1 MDGNATADALFF
13 AGFRFDRR
21 GGVLFRLN
29 GDGAAVPIELGSR
42 SIDLLR
48 VLIDKPGE
56 LVSKDAIMR
65 AVWPGRV
72 VEEANLNVQI
82 SKLRRVL
89 DHDREHGR
97 CIQTVPGRGYRF
109 TDPVRRADSEPNV
122 EMPGGMPA
130 QPREQKDEQVITNI
144 WLSPERLQ
152 QMIKEAVSDAG
163 RLPMAE

>member
-1 MDGNATADALFF
+1 MDGDATADVLFF
-13 AGFRFDRR
+13 AGFRFDR
-21 GGVLFRLN
+21 GSGFLFRLN
-29 GDGAAVPIELGSR
+29 ENGTAVPIELGSR
-42 SIDLLR
+42 SIDVLR

-65 AVWPGRV
+65 EVWAGRV

-97 CIQTVPGRGYRF
+97 CIQTVTGHGYRF
-109 TDPVRRADSEPNV
+109 TAPVRRTDSEPNV

-130 QPREQKDEQVITNI
+130 RPR
-144 WLSPERLQ
+144 LS
-152 QMIKEAVSDAG
+152 IVV
-163 RLPMAE
+163 LPFANLSEELG